1 MKQRIISGAIMVAL
15 VLIVFILPKSIS
27 HIGIAVAVGLLAA
40 QSYRELLGLKE
51 SRKNYPRYVNLLG
64 FLCME
69 LMVFHRVNAP
79 LTAFSGINFMIIGLV
94 LLILL
99 IPSIFD
105 KKGEYT
111 TKEAFY
117 LAGTTI
123 TIGLFFNLVMLIYNF
138 NRWELLYLLA
148 IATMTDTFA
157 MLIGCLIGKHKLIP
171 DVSPKKSV
179 EGSIGGSVV
188 GTAIATILYYN
199 IISNQINI
207 IVLILMTLILTVLGQ
222 LGDLLFSKIKR
233 ENKIKDFSNIMPGH
247 GGILDRFDSMTFIV
261 FGYIVIINILS
272 LF

>member
-1 MKQRIISGAIMVAL
+1 MKKRVISAAVMVAL
-15 VLIVFILPKSIS
+15 LVVLFVLPKSIS

-51 SRKNYPRYVNLLG
+51 SRKDYPKYINVLG
-64 FLCME
+64 FICLE
-69 LMVFHRVNAP
+69 LMVFHRTMVP
-79 LTAFSGINFMIIGLV
+79 LTAFSGVNFMVIGLV
-94 LLILL
+94 LLTLL

-117 LAGTTI
+117 LSGTTI
-123 TIGLFFNLVMLIYNF
+123 GIGLFFNLLMLIYNY

-188 GTAIATILYYN
+188 GTIIASIFYYN
-199 IISNQINI
+199 VISNNINI
-207 IVLILMTLILTVLGQ
+207 
-222 LGDLLFSKIKR
+222 
-233 ENKIKDFSNIMPGH
+233 
-247 GGILDRFDSMTFIV
+247 FI
-261 FGYIVIINILS
+261 Y
-272 LF
+272 